1 MLRGAELYSSDP
13 RRQLGSARPLSTPAT
28 NKKRLNTSQ
37 KKETASTLM
46 SDTVRPTTDP
56 NQNGVDER
64 QNGVVKTK
72 TDPRQNYLRATV
84 SER

>member
-1 MLRGAELYSSDP
+1 
-13 RRQLGSARPLSTPAT
+13 
-28 NKKRLNTSQ
+28 
-37 KKETASTLM
+37 M

>member
-1 MLRGAELYSSDP
+1 
-13 RRQLGSARPLSTPAT
+13 
-28 NKKRLNTSQ
+28 
-37 KKETASTLM
+37 M

-84 SER
+84 SERWKVLKGVETQKTQTKKATKKVR